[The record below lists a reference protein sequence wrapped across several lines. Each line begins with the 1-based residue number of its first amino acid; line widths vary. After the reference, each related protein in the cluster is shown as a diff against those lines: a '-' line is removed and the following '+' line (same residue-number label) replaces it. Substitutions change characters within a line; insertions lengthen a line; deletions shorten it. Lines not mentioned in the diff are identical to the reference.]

1 MDQYGPS
8 PRPCIFIIIRRWY
21 CFSYTNAVNTTWK
34 TRPHARK
41 ALVNL
46 YSGRRVAVKAWIIR
60 TFRCILYM
68 LLWQGLIGM
77 RLCWIAFH
85 YKDSSKSRLRR
96 RRKRRDWLRIR
107 DQEVRIRLQERE
119 IREST
124 CKKVARGST
133 RSRDGVCLRPW
144 AYPWWIAVAIAQSAP
159 PRNARMLP

>member
-34 TRPHARK
+34 TRPHARE

-46 YSGRRVAVKAWIIR
+46 YSGRRVAVKSWIIR
-60 TFRCILYM
+60 NFRSILYM
-68 LLWQGLIGM
+68 LLWQCLIGM
-77 RLCWIAFH
+77 RLCWIAFN

-144 AYPWWIAVAIAQSAP
+144 AYPW
-159 PRNARMLP
+159 